1 MAPSQQKPPVIG
13 GGNPGANTARKTLDV
28 YRDWLK
34 ISATNRPLNYY
45 QILKLKMFEDDPSVI
60 RKHYR
65 ELNAYI
71 RKFATGDYI
80 EESQKLLNTLAKAM
94 LCLTDKERKEEY
106 DYTLGRQ
113 QNRMEG
119 PRTLETI
126 LLQNK
131 VVTLE
136 QVKKAKGFS
145 DAVGVGLHQALLQ
158 QRAAQPEEIM
168 LAYAESIGLPFIDL
182 NDVPVDEF
190 YAPQMNPNTAR
201 QHSFVPVM
209 ADMGK
214 LILASPEPISLDV
227 EDELRLQFDLPVRCA
242 ICTPNQINAAIAK
255 YYPRD
260 AVQRLVPKGAKGS
273 ANDFAPANAGDKG
286 ALAEEKKSRKVKNP
300 KAPMSEAAK
309 KNRTKVSLIAMNFV
323 FMATVFVR
331 YFMVKNP
338 HFLTEV
344 IPYGLVAGAI
354 AFAAGWFLSPR
365 EVAGEDDEQ

>member
-1 MAPSQQKPPVIG
+1 MAPSQQKPPAAG
-13 GGNPGANTARKTLDV
+13 GGNGEGKKLDV

-45 QILKLKMFEDDPSVI
+45 QILKLKMFEDDPAVI

-94 LCLTDKERKEEY
+94 LCLTDHERKEEY
-106 DYTLGRQ
+106 DFALGRKGKEI
-113 QNRMEG
+113 EG

-131 VVTLE
+131 VVTPE
-136 QVKKAKGFS
+136 QIKKAKGFS
-145 DAVGVGLHQALLQ
+145 DAVGIDLHQALLQ
-158 QRAAQPEEIM
+158 QRAAKPEEIM

-182 NDVPVDEF
+182 NDVPVDEY
-190 YAPQMNPNTAR
+190 YAPQMDPNTAR

-227 EDELRLQFDLPVRCA
+227 EDELRLLFDLPVRCA
-242 ICTPNQINAAIAK
+242 ICTPSQINAAIAK

-260 AVQRLVPKGAKGS
+260 AVQRLAPKGDRGAKAAIQAAAS
-273 ANDFAPANAGDKG
+273 PDDQKP
-286 ALAEEKKSRKVKNP
+286 SRKAKEPKPPMSQAAQKNRKKVALISFNFGFMAVAFARYFLVRNP
-300 KAPMSEAAK
+300 K
-309 KNRTKVSLIAMNFV
+309 
-323 FMATVFVR
+323 
-331 YFMVKNP
+331 
-338 HFLTEV
+338 FLTEV
-344 IPYGLVAGAI
+344 LPWALAAGVI
-354 AFAAGWFLSPR
+354 AFGIGWLLSPR
-365 EVAGEDDEQ
+365 EVAEEEEE